1 MEELLRALSM
11 ARITNLRTTKS
22 LSIALVNQ
30 QMVVQLPQFKYF
42 LEQILMLNP
51 NSANLIA
58 MTFLYNQGSGN

>member
-22 LSIALVNQ
+22 LSIGLVNQ

-58 MTFLYNQGSGN
+58 MAFLYNQGSGN